1 MGWWAAPTSRSS
13 RNRLQGWGNWG
24 GALAPRIEYVRG
36 EPNHANPATHLR
48 TVDEPRGIATLLEDP
63 AEAHLGLRLLGRGI
77 LLLVCEGEQGG
88 GKEEGKRLYGGSFKY
103 RLAKINYCET
113 NLSNWGLVL

>member
-1 MGWWAAPTSRSS
+1 MR
-13 RNRLQGWGNWG
+13 
-24 GALAPRIEYVRG
+24 GA
-36 EPNHANPATHLR
+36 PNHANPATHLR

-88 GKEEGKRLYGGSFKY
+88 GKEEGKRLYHRWELRIQAGENK
-103 RLAKINYCET
+103 L
-113 NLSNWGLVL
+113 L

>member
-1 MGWWAAPTSRSS
+1 MR
-13 RNRLQGWGNWG
+13 
-24 GALAPRIEYVRG
+24 GA
-36 EPNHANPATHLR
+36 PNHANPATHLR

-88 GKEEGKRLYGGSFKY
+88 GKEEGKKGFTMIILWSC
-103 RLAKINYCET
+103 IV
-113 NLSNWGLVL
+113 LVLG